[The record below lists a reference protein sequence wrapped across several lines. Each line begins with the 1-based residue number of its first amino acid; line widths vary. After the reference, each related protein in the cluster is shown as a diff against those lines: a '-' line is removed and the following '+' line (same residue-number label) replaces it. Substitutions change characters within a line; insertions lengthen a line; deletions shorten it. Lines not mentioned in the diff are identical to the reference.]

1 MGFQKIERVVKSYT
15 EIRNAIDSW
24 FQPMYQKAV
33 SLSEVVGG
41 AEERPLVCSTQRNRG
56 NYLAESAAQYWKRR
70 VAVPF
75 LDVIFPEL
83 KSRFGKGKRE
93 EYGGGALRGTQYSNT
108 IRKIGK
114 YRNTVSKMHEIPI
127 PHS

>member
-1 MGFQKIERVVKSYT
+1 
-15 EIRNAIDSW
+15 
-24 FQPMYQKAV
+24 MYQKAV

-93 EYGGGALRGTQYSNT
+93 EYGGGGIEGYPIQQYHTKNWQ
-108 IRKIGK
+108 IPK
-114 YRNTVSKMHEIPI
+114 YRVENA
-127 PHS
+127 

>member
-1 MGFQKIERVVKSYT
+1 
-15 EIRNAIDSW
+15 
-24 FQPMYQKAV
+24 MYQKAV
-33 SLSEVVGG
+33 NLSEVVGG

-83 KSRFGKGKRE
+83 KSGFGKEKRE
-93 EYGGGALRGTQYSNT
+93 EYGGG
-108 IRKIGK
+108 
-114 YRNTVSKMHEIPI
+114 H
-127 PHS
+127 